1 MPDCDLSEVL
11 RTRVAEAAATGTV
24 LRIVGSGSK
33 QFYGNRCMGEPLA
46 THAHAGVVGYEPGE
60 LVITARSGTRL
71 LDIEQQLAAHRQ
83 MLAWDPP
90 RFGPQA
96 TIGGAIATGLSGP
109 RRAYTGAARDY
120 VLGVTA
126 ITGRGEI
133 QVFGGRVIKNVAG
146 FDVSRLMTGALGTL
160 GVILEVS
167 LKVLPLPECEMT
179 LVFPCEVS
187 AAIGQMNQL
196 ALHRGLSGASH
207 YDGRM
212 YLRFSGGTRSVQAA
226 VAAAGGVV
234 VDDADTL
241 WESLREQTHPFFA
254 DDGRVLWRLSLAP
267 ATPPLPLP
275 GDWLIEWGGAQ
286 RWLKSNAEVTA
297 VRAIAEHHGGHA
309 TAFRYQSDA
318 VGAFHPLSPPAA
330 RLHGRLKECFDPAAI
345 LNRGRLYSTL

>member
-1 MPDCDLSEVL
+1 MPDHDLSEAL
-11 RTRVAEAAATGTV
+11 RLRVAEAAATETA

-33 QFYGNRCMGEPLA
+33 QFYGNHCAGEPLA
-46 THAHAGVVGYEPGE
+46 MHAHAGIVDYEPGE
-60 LVITARSGTRL
+60 LVITARSGTKV
-71 LDIEQQLAAHRQ
+71 LDIEKQLAAHRQ

-120 VLGVTA
+120 VLGVTVV
-126 ITGRGEI
+126 TGRGEI
-133 QVFGGRVIKNVAG
+133 QAFGGRVIKNVAG

-160 GVILEVS
+160 GVILDVS

-179 LVFPCEVS
+179 LVFPCDVS
-187 AAIGQMNQL
+187 TAIGQMNQL
-196 ALHRGLSGASH
+196 ARHPGLSGTSH
-207 YDGRM
+207 YDGQM
-212 YLRFSGGTRSVQAA
+212 YIRFSGSTHSVQAA
-226 VAAAGGVV
+226 SAAAGGVV
-234 VDDADTL
+234 VSDADVP
-241 WESLREQTHPFFA
+241 WERLREQTHPFFA

-286 RWLKSNAEVTA
+286 RWLKSNTEATA
-297 VRAIAEHHGGHA
+297 VRAAAERHGGHA
-309 TAFRYQSDA
+309 TAFRYQPDA

-330 RLHGRLKECFDPAAI
+330 RLHRRLKECFDPVAI
-345 LNRGRLYSTL
+345 LNRGRLYAL